1 MTGTG
6 FYDRVIGQQKQIVPY
21 ACHTRPRLK
30 PHGYFR
36 TDRCLSAGNLTQ
48 RFREFERDV
57 TTVHLAIHTKAGRFS
72 GYSNLQTCSPGA
84 VQYTKLAFVVA
95 VIHPA
100 AMIQRE

>member
-1 MTGTG
+1 M
-6 FYDRVIGQQKQIVPY
+6 IGLLRQQKQIVPY

-48 RFREFERDV
+48 RFREFDRDA
-57 TTVHLAIHTKAGRFS
+57 TTVHLATHTQAGR
-72 GYSNLQTCSPGA
+72 A

-95 VIHPA
+95 VLHPA

>member
-1 MTGTG
+1 M
-6 FYDRVIGQQKQIVPY
+6 IGLLRQQKQIAPY

-36 TDRCLSAGNLTQ
+36 ADRYLSAGNLTQ
-48 RFREFERDV
+48 RFRAFERDV

-72 GYSNLQTCSPGA
+72 VYSNLQACSPGA
-84 VQYTKLAFVVA
+84 LQFTKFAFVVA